1 MSHYQL
7 KITIQATRL
16 PDPISPI
23 EQDRN
28 PLHDAT
34 QMMREMASIMV
45 PGNGPFTPFRQ
56 SGITFGKEVEITAES
71 FAELARVMGQFDELA
86 DRIQC
91 SNPVENS

>member
-7 KITIQATRL
+7 KITIQAVRL
-16 PDPISPI
+16 PDPVPVPVLDPGKDPINALVGVMRDNLRPSPI
-23 EQDRN
+23 N
-28 PLHDAT
+28 YGPY
-34 QMMREMASIMV
+34 RE
-45 PGNGPFTPFRQ
+45 
-56 SGITFGKEVEITAES
+56 SGLDFNKLVEITAES